1 MPMLTKVGLQ
11 IVLLEMEIPLN
22 FSEHV
27 IFFFYFNENIK
38 KKKKMMNKKMFC
50 LLSKKNTL
58 LKQVEALRRRF
69 QFPGC
74 V

>member
-27 IFFFYFNENIK
+27 RYFYFNENQKIK
-38 KKKKMMNKKMFC
+38 IND
-50 LLSKKNTL
+50 
-58 LKQVEALRRRF
+58 E
-69 QFPGC
+69 
-74 V
+74 

>member
-27 IFFFYFNENIK
+27 IFFFISMKIK
-38 KKKKMMNKKMFC
+38 KNKKI
-50 LLSKKNTL
+50 ND
-58 LKQVEALRRRF
+58 E
-69 QFPGC
+69 
-74 V
+74 